1 MKISSLNNSTWKGK
15 NSKLQEECEQHFF
28 SLNGKEL
35 FKRFKSDCLVENM
48 WDQKLPQKKKTP
60 PVERGEVCQKY
71 KNWWDNNSWSSLKSD
86 HYDYDLWL
94 RDFFHWYVGI
104 ILGGRST
111 QETPICRIWHVDGG
125 HQKDFIY
132 QNSANSIGVSVKK
145 RVFCVFAL

>member
-1 MKISSLNNSTWKGK
+1 MCVMKISSLNNSTWKGK

-71 KNWWDNNSWSSLKSD
+71 KN
-86 HYDYDLWL
+86 
-94 RDFFHWYVGI
+94 
-104 ILGGRST
+104 
-111 QETPICRIWHVDGG
+111 
-125 HQKDFIY
+125 
-132 QNSANSIGVSVKK
+132 
-145 RVFCVFAL
+145 